1 MITILKKNYNN
12 SKRFSFSVNVQ
23 CLRTKKRILINNNN
37 KQTQLC
43 KVCLCTKGFTV
54 RINRTIHALEEL
66 LQYVCQFVSK
76 HVRISAMDSP
86 SLSFIKKL
94 IVRVMI

>member
-23 CLRTKKRILINNNN
+23 CLRNKRRILINNNN
-37 KQTQLC
+37 KQAQLC

-54 RINRTIHALEEL
+54 RKNCTIHALDEL

-76 HVRISAMDSP
+76 HVRISAMDSH
-86 SLSFIKKL
+86 SLSFIKT
-94 IVRVMI
+94 